1 MSKQIVNGTAYL
13 LPGNLNSFQ
22 LKLYAHLINWKW
34 CHIIRDV
41 GYYKY
46 KGSELPYDAI
56 LPKKF
61 IHQRQLPHIF
71 QPALQHLTAHRI
83 KNPFRIHKHFYH
95 MASSQAANINLFL
108 PILHAPQVN
117 DILASLKSDFKSL
130 ATDQLD
136 KGYCIEYW
144 GGNYGGQAAD
154 KGLLN
159 DKAAQSGTDSDLAIA
174 YRNHDVEL
182 CLWLIEHKLTEA
194 EFTTCGGYKSKGR
207 TDKKKHDCKRS
218 FSEILKN
225 MSFCYYHDK
234 CKFKYWDITDANQ
247 AFFVGHAS
255 HKQCPFQGGMN
266 QLWRNQLLALAIE
279 QDPHSPFKHVSFS
292 VVRHPRN
299 RALYKTLAEYQALIA
314 SNPKFFTF
322 TSADVINAAT
332 NHADPSLQGWI
343 NWYKNLYDV

>member
-1 MSKQIVNGTAYL
+1 MNKQTVNGIEYL

-22 LKLYAHLINWKW
+22 LKLYVHLINWKW
-34 CHIIRDV
+34 SHVTRDV
-41 GYYKY
+41 GYYNY
-46 KGSELPYDAI
+46 KKLKIPYDAI

-71 QPALQHLTAHRI
+71 QPALQHLTAHRN

-130 ATDQLD
+130 AEDQLD

-144 GGNYGGQAAD
+144 GGNYQGASAAS
-154 KGLLN
+154 GLLG

-174 YRNHDVEL
+174 YSNHDDEL

-194 EFTTCGGYKSKGR
+194 EFTTCGGFKSKGR
-207 TDKKKHDCKRS
+207 QSCHDCTKT
-218 FSEILKN
+218 FDGILAGK
-225 MSFCYYHDK
+225 STCYYHDIR
-234 CKFKYWDITDANQ
+234 KFKYWEITEKNR

-255 HKQCPFQGGMN
+255 HAQCPFQGGMN

-279 QDPHSPFKHVSFS
+279 QDTNSPFKHVCFS

-299 RALYKTLAEYQALIA
+299 KALDKTLTEYQSLIA

-322 TSADVINAAT
+322 TSADVIGAASRHT
-332 NHADPSLQGWI
+332 DPQLQPWI
-343 NWYKNLYDV
+343 DWYQDFYDV